1 MSDGQEL
8 GKIATKKVPADQ
20 AKPGNPEHAAMI
32 AQALGGAMGGGG
44 APGERAKPPHWG
56 LTVPTSMKSFTI
68 FGVAVVILFFG
79 VFGGWATTAPISG
92 AAVAPG
98 TVVASGQN
106 FRVQH
111 FEGGIIREIM
121 VREGD
126 VVEPGQPILSLDP
139 TQAQATRDMVTNQL
153 LAYTARVQRLRAER
167 DNVDMGVTPEIVEKF
182 RAAGMEDDLE
192 EQRREF
198 LKRVARYDSEAKIY
212 DQQVAALEEQIS
224 GLEVQRISVQEQME
238 NLTQELRAK
247 KRLVDRKLT
256 PRSEYLRLKRNYSEL
271 EGRLGA
277 LTSDVGRAKSSIAEA
292 LEQKSRLTAARSE
305 QAVAELNNVR
315 TEINSLRERRRAAE
329 EVLSRVTVRAPAAGT
344 VVSLNK
350 NTPGAVVRAGEDIA
364 VILPAGGELIV
375 EARMSP
381 RDGSI
386 ISVGQAAKLRFSS
399 LNVRTTPEVDSEVT
413 YVSADSVVDERTQE
427 PYIVTRLKIP
437 GEMPPQI
444 DPSEIYA
451 GMPVETYVVTG
462 DRTFA
467 EYVIRPLVDSFNQGL
482 RER

>member
-1 MSDGQEL
+1 
-8 GKIATKKVPADQ
+8 
-20 AKPGNPEHAAMI
+20 
-32 AQALGGAMGGGG
+32 
-44 APGERAKPPHWG
+44 
-56 LTVPTSMKSFTI
+56 
-68 FGVAVVILFFG
+68 
-79 VFGGWATTAPISG
+79 
-92 AAVAPG
+92 
-98 TVVASGQN
+98 
-106 FRVQH
+106 
-111 FEGGIIREIM
+111 
-121 VREGD
+121 
-126 VVEPGQPILSLDP
+126 LDP

-167 DNVDMGVTPEIVEKF
+167 DNSDMIVSPEVVEKF

-198 LKRVARYDSEAKIY
+198 DKRVARYQTEAKIY
-212 DQQVAALEEQIS
+212 DQQVTALEEQID
-224 GLEVQRISVQEQME
+224 GLEVQRVSVQEQME
-238 NLTQELRAK
+238 NLTEELAAK
-247 KRLVDRKLT
+247 KKMVDRQLT
-256 PRSEYLRLKRNYSEL
+256 PRSEYLRLKRNFSEL

-277 LTSDVGRAKSSIAEA
+277 LTSNVGRAKSSIAEA
-292 LEQKSRLTAARSE
+292 LEQKSRLTAQRSE
-305 QAVAELNNVR
+305 QAVTELNNVR
-315 TEINSLRERRRAAE
+315 AEISSLRERRRAAE
-329 EVLSRVTVRAPAAGT
+329 EVLSRITVRAPGAGT

-350 NTPGAVVRAGEDIA
+350 NTPGSVVRAGEDIA
-364 VILPAGGELIV
+364 VILPAGQELIV

-386 ISVGQAAKLRFSS
+386 ISVGQVAKLRFSS
-399 LNVRTTPEVDSEVT
+399 LNARTTPEVDSEVT
-413 YVSADSVVDERTQE
+413 YVSADSVIDERTKE

-437 GEMPPQI
+437 SELPPQI

>member
-8 GKIATKKVPADQ
+8 GRIATKKVPANQ

-32 AQALGGAMGGGG
+32 AQAMGRGGRSGTA
-44 APGERAKPPHWG
+44 ADRTKPPHWG
-56 LTVPTSMKSFTI
+56 LPVPTSMKSFTI

-167 DNVDMGVTPEIVEKF
+167 DNSDMIVTPEVVEKF

-198 LKRVARYDSEAKIY
+198 DKRVARYQTEAKIY
-212 DQQVAALEEQIS
+212 DQQVTALEEQIE
-224 GLEVQRISVQEQME
+224 GLEVQRVSVQEQME
-238 NLTQELRAK
+238 NLTEELAAK
-247 KRLVDRKLT
+247 KKMVDRQLT
-256 PRSEYLRLKRNYSEL
+256 PRSEYLRLKRNFSEL

-277 LTSDVGRAKSSIAEA
+277 LTSNVGRAKSSIAEA
-292 LEQKSRLTAARSE
+292 LEQKSRLTAQRSE
-305 QAVAELNNVR
+305 QAVTELNNVR
-315 TEINSLRERRRAAE
+315 AEISSLRE
-329 EVLSRVTVRAPAAGT
+329 
-344 VVSLNK
+344 
-350 NTPGAVVRAGEDIA
+350 
-364 VILPAGGELIV
+364 
-375 EARMSP
+375 
-381 RDGSI
+381 
-386 ISVGQAAKLRFSS
+386 
-399 LNVRTTPEVDSEVT
+399 
-413 YVSADSVVDERTQE
+413 
-427 PYIVTRLKIP
+427 
-437 GEMPPQI
+437 
-444 DPSEIYA
+444 
-451 GMPVETYVVTG
+451 
-462 DRTFA
+462 
-467 EYVIRPLVDSFNQGL
+467 
-482 RER
+482 